1 MKKAHLL
8 NDWKN
13 FNETFR
19 KDKLMIILKVTK
31 TGFHPLFRRYIFGK
45 NTESSN

>member
-19 KDKLMIILKVTK
+19 KDKFIILKVTK